1 MKNVFE
7 LSTPTGTYTVQ
18 YGEFMQGDGR
28 EKKYHCWWNGGGIG
42 GEFDKIEDAKGKLLK
57 RIKADMAFMSE
68 ELVQKTL
75 AIKLKAI
82 FKKEW
87 RIDK

>member
-1 MKNVFE
+1 MKKVFE

-18 YGEFMQGDGR
+18 YGEFMQGA
-28 EKKYHCWWNGGGIG
+28 
-42 GEFDKIEDAKGKLLK
+42 AKGKLLK
-57 RIKADMAFMSE
+57 RIKADMAFRSE

-82 FKKEW
+82 FKKNGG
-87 RIDK
+87 